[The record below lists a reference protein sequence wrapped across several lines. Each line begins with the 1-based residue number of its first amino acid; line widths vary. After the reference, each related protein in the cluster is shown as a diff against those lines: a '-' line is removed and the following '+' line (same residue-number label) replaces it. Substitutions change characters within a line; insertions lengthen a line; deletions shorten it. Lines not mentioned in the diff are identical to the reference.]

1 MKGKESEGTKVRD
14 VMVDNV
20 AYVTVP
26 GTREQLMAVCKS
38 KHISGVPVLK
48 EGQVVGVVTR
58 QDVLSNRD
66 ENQIALLMHR
76 NPIIISP
83 EATIAEAAEIILSHG
98 IRRLPVVVGEKLVGL
113 ITIAD
118 IIREIAKRDYK
129 ESISNYI
136 GDNTMAVWD
145 DMPLSVVGR
154 IMELARVKAA
164 PVLNLELELV
174 GLITDL
180 DLINVAVIE
189 DTTEQSD
196 LSLGSDDDAWSWE
209 GMRDTMRLYYD
220 VSKIKLPDKLV
231 KEVLVKAVITV
242 TRNSEVSDCAKKM
255 SENKFDQLP
264 VISARGKL
272 TGMLIDRDLLRVL
285 FEGTV
290 Q

>member
-14 VMVDNV
+14 VMVEDV

-48 EGQVVGVVTR
+48 EGRVVGVVTR
-58 QDVLSNRD
+58 QDVLRNRD

-118 IIREIAKRDYK
+118 LIREIAKRDYE

-180 DLINVAVIE
+180 DLINVSVIE

-196 LSLGSDDDAWSWE
+196 LSLGSDEDAWTWE

-231 KEVLVKAVITV
+231 KDVLVKDVITV
-242 TRNSEVSDCAKKM
+242 THNSEVSDCAKKM